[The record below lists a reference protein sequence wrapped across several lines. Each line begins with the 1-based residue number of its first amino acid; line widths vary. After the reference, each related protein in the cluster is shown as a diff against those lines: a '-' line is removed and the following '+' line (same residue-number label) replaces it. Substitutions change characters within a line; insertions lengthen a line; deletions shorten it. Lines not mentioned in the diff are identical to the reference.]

1 VAIDAGPIAAR
12 LMLTALLATAPGV
25 AAAKQR
31 APRPLTEAQ
40 LKAYPEARGLPADV
54 QQFIVNHSDC
64 EHWAGEEPYDAP
76 RRREIERGI
85 AASCK
90 GLDASAVTLRKR
102 YAKHPKIS
110 ALLHNYEMVGL

>member
-1 VAIDAGPIAAR
+1 MAIDARRVAAL
-12 LMLTALLATAPGV
+12 LMLATFLVTAPGM
-25 AAAKQR
+25 ATAKQR
-31 APRPLTEAQ
+31 APQPLTEAQ

-64 EHWAGEEPYDAP
+64 EHWAGEEPYDAA
-76 RRREIERGI
+76 RRREIDRGI

-110 ALLHNYEMVGL
+110 ALLRNYETVGL

>member
-1 VAIDAGPIAAR
+1 VTIDAGPVVAR
-12 LMLTALLATAPGV
+12 LALAALLMAAPG
-25 AAAKQR
+25 ALSAKQR
-31 APRPLTEAQ
+31 EPKPLTEAQ
-40 LKAYPEARGLPADV
+40 LQTYPEARGLPADV
-54 QQFIVNHSDC
+54 QHFIARHKDC

-102 YAKHPKIS
+102 YAKYPKIR
-110 ALLHNYEMVGL
+110 AVLRNYETVGL

>member
-1 VAIDAGPIAAR
+1 M
-12 LMLTALLATAPGV
+12 MLAALLMTAPGM
-25 AAAKQR
+25 AIAKQR
-31 APRPLTEAQ
+31 APKPLTEAQ

-54 QQFIVNHSDC
+54 QQFIVYHSDC

-102 YAKHPKIS
+102 YAKHPKIT
-110 ALLHNYEMVGL
+110 ALLRNYETVGL

>member
-1 VAIDAGPIAAR
+1 MLAASVVAS
-12 LMLTALLATAPGV
+12 PGM

-31 APRPLTEAQ
+31 VPKPLTETQ

-64 EHWAGEEPYDAP
+64 EHWAGEEPYDST

-102 YAKHPKIS
+102 YAKHLKIS
-110 ALLHNYEMVGL
+110 ALLRNYEMVGL

>member
-1 VAIDAGPIAAR
+1 
-12 LMLTALLATAPGV
+12 MLAALLATSPGV
-25 AAAKQR
+25 ATAKQR
-31 APRPLTEAQ
+31 APKPLTEAQ

-54 QQFIVNHSDC
+54 QQFIVDHNDC
-64 EHWAGEEPYDAP
+64 EHWAGEEPYDAA

-110 ALLHNYEMVGL
+110 ALLRNYEMVGL